1 MSETLAVHL
10 VDDDAGVAEAC
21 RYLLEGLGLAVIDW
35 RSGEDFLAG
44 ANLDEP
50 AAVLLDMR
58 LPGIDG
64 RAVHERL
71 RAADACLGVIILTG
85 HGDIDMAVESMK
97 RGAVDFLQKPV
108 GSRAMERALD
118 SAFARARQCAGDRRI
133 RELAATLSERERE
146 IARWVSEGLTN
157 REIAEALHIAIRTVE
172 VHRSRV
178 VEKMGAA
185 NSAELAAIWQRLEA

>member
-44 ANLDEP
+44 VNLEEP

-64 RAVHERL
+64 KAVHERL
-71 RAADACLGVIILTG
+71 QAADACLGVIILTG
-85 HGDIDMAVESMK
+85 HGDVDMAVESMK

-108 GSRAMERALD
+108 GAEALDRALA

-133 RELAATLSERERE
+133 RDYAAALSERERE
-146 IARWVSEGLTN
+146 IARRVSQGLTN
-157 REIAEALHIAIRTVE
+157 REIAEALHIAVRTVE

-185 NSAELAAIWQRLEA
+185 NSAELAALWQRIET